1 MQAGARTPMAAA
13 SAALFLG
20 VILLFVAPWAE
31 LLPLAVIAGLLL
43 VVASGLI
50 DRREIVRVWREE
62 PAERLPLAV
71 TLVCTVTLSLEWAIL
86 LGVVSAV
93 IVRRRFPRLPQ

>member
-1 MQAGARTPMAAA
+1 ML
-13 SAALFLG
+13 S
-20 VILLFVAPWAE
+20 
-31 LLPLAVIAGLLL
+31 LAVIAGLLL
-43 VVASGLI
+43 EVASGLI

-93 IVRRRFPRLPQ
+93 IIRRRFPRLPQ